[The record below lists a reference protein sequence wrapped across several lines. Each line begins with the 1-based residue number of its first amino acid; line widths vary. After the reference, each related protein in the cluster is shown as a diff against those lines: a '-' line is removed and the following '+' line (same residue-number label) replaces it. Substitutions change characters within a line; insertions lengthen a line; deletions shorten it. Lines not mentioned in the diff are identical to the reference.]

1 MPFESK
7 VALSFV
13 IDNKPKFIEQGERLL
28 LSLCHVGM
36 LPSEIVDV
44 YVHYPSCMDV
54 DELSWY
60 SKLGVFLVPYTPYT
74 EPDAVYCNK
83 LCQLDNKVLFSYGH
97 VILLDADVFLLE
109 SLAPLCNGDAVRAKP
124 VDMPNPPMPIWR
136 SLVERAGLDDL
147 GQQAVPSFTP
157 DETTPL
163 FNCNG
168 GLYVMRGCDL
178 ERLAPAWRF
187 WAMFCL
193 EQSAILGRWAH
204 HADQLG
210 FSLAMLESQQ
220 SGGTRTLDIESLSAE
235 WNFPTYL
242 PEKCYRGISP
252 VDIKALHYYGQ
263 VDEGTG
269 LLKPSG
275 VEWVDKAIRQA
286 NHTLTA
292 CGDYPSYPGLG
303 W

>member
-1 MPFESK
+1 
-7 VALSFV
+7 
-13 IDNKPKFIEQGERLL
+13 
-28 LSLCHVGM
+28 
-36 LPSEIVDV
+36 
-44 YVHYPSCMDV
+44 
-54 DELSWY
+54 
-60 SKLGVFLVPYTPYT
+60 
-74 EPDAVYCNK
+74 
-83 LCQLDNKVLFSYGH
+83 
-97 VILLDADVFLLE
+97 
-109 SLAPLCNGDAVRAKP
+109 
-124 VDMPNPPMPIWR
+124 
-136 SLVERAGLDDL
+136 
-147 GQQAVPSFTP
+147 
-157 DETTPL
+157 
-163 FNCNG
+163 
-168 GLYVMRGCDL
+168 
-178 ERLAPAWRF
+178 
-187 WAMFCL
+187 MFCL

-252 VDIKALHYYGQ
+252 VDIKALHYHGQ